1 MIYSA
6 PRRGLFAIII
16 LISLTLNVLFFVV
29 HSERE
34 LNARDRLTAQRE
46 AILLAEGLTTSLSIN
61 DRIGMS
67 VLGSRHIRANE
78 VAFIGIYD
86 ANENLLVPIGSESTG
101 ITVREPVTNRS
112 NILGY
117 VTIQLHSTNRAEII
131 SQSWVYLL
139 AVTFL
144 HIVLWLLY
152 GYLARPTNKLRLEI
166 AHDVRNRLL
175 AKGLLHD
182 AKHHGHHDF
191 HPENNPSPNADFAN
205 HRQSKTEHSD
215 GTKHTNH
222 AVGTDSVVVQ
232 IIFDDPHELL
242 STVSNQTKNVY
253 FSLCQQLTH
262 KAIKE
267 MLAKPLFYGVILTQM
282 SEFDDKGCQI
292 TLSGQDKYSKTAL
305 AGVMFA
311 HLMLMLNQII
321 YAKHR
326 ELKRFALNMRSFVSC
341 PDRQDEVVNVGIKHR
356 EMPLVLLPAKT
367 LEVLSVHGDFAKLT
381 DPLSVAERECRHS
394 KNISVSHIQTIEQVR
409 DKVLLSH

>member
-16 LISLTLNVLFFVV
+16 LISLALNVLFFVI

-34 LNARDRLTAQRE
+34 LNARDKLTAQRE
-46 AILLAEGLTTSLSIN
+46 ASLLAESVATALSIN

-67 VLGSRHIRANE
+67 VLANRHIRADE

-86 ANENLLVPIGSESTG
+86 AHDNLLVPIGSESTG
-101 ITVREPVTNRS
+101 ITIREPVTNRS
-112 NILGY
+112 NILGH
-117 VTIQLHSTNRAEII
+117 VVIQLHNTNRAEII

-144 HIVLWLLY
+144 HIVLWLMY

-175 AKGLLHD
+175 AKGLLYD
-182 AKHHGHHDF
+182 AKHGHHDF
-191 HPENNPSPNADFAN
+191 SENSPDLETKPTSHHNVKEQNTPKSTAFAVN
-205 HRQSKTEHSD
+205 M
-215 GTKHTNH
+215 
-222 AVGTDSVVVQ
+222 DSIVVQ
-232 IIFDDPHELL
+232 ILFDDPHELM
-242 STVSNQTKNVY
+242 STVSNQTKQVY

-267 MLAKPLFYGVILTQM
+267 MLAKPLFYGVSLNQIG
-282 SEFDDKGCQI
+282 EFNEKGCQI
-292 TLSGQDKYSKTAL
+292 MLSGQDRYSKTAL

-311 HLMLMLNQII
+311 HLMLLLNQII

-326 ELKRFALNMRSFVSC
+326 ELKRFALNIRTFVSC
-341 PDRQDEVVNVGIKHR
+341 PDRQEEVVGVGVKHR
-356 EMPLVLLPAKT
+356 ETPLVLLPAKT
-367 LEVLSVHGDFAKLT
+367 LETLLVHGDFDKLT

-394 KNISVSHIQTIEQVR
+394 KNISLSHVQTIEQVR
-409 DKVLLSH
+409 DKILSSQ